1 MRKVLKTLEL
11 EYTTLEFYENFVV
24 SQVREDVIFSK
35 SQVYDL
41 AIICSAHYA
50 GKKYVYISNRVN
62 NYNVDPIV
70 YVQLE
75 KMKKNLYGIG
85 VVINKPS
92 TLNMVQFEQTFI
104 KTNSNIFF
112 KLEEAME
119 WAEELLKK

>member
-1 MRKVLKTLEL
+1 MRQILKTLEL
-11 EYTTLEFYENFVV
+11 EYTLLEFYENFVV

-35 SQVYDL
+35 SQVRDL
-41 AIICSAHYA
+41 AKICSAHYS

-75 KMKKNLYGIG
+75 KMKKNLQGIG
-85 VVINKPS
+85 LVISQPS
-92 TLNMVQFEQTFI
+92 SLDMVQFEQTFI